1 MSARIWLAC
10 KKKAGSTM
18 APDKDQIISELR
30 DRVES
35 LEIRLRHLTN
45 DHRLMQDEQEA
56 AVSKYLEVFGAME
69 RLVAERTE
77 ALARSQQFLEQ
88 KGQELQMMLDSSP
101 AMIFYKDMSGRY
113 VRVNKLF
120 ADTLDLKITSII
132 GRRDAEL
139 GWGMTEHG
147 AEDERRVMETGAPIL
162 KRSDRMLAA
171 KGTLD
176 ITIDRFPYRD
186 IHGAILGVMGF
197 AVDVTEV
204 FRVAEERRHLEDQLH
219 RAQKMESLG
228 VLAGGVAHD
237 LNNRFTPLVGYAEL
251 VLLQLPPGSPL
262 RSSIEKIRRSAE
274 DAAEIVQDL
283 LTLARRGVSK
293 KEPLSVNK
301 VIAEYLESPDFTAL
315 RELYPGVTV
324 ETMLDPCLLS
334 VCGSKSH
341 LSKTVMNLARNA
353 IEAMPHGGSLRIST
367 RNRYL
372 DSPLPGCDSVREG
385 DYVVI
390 TVADTGVGIA
400 PEDRKR
406 IFEPFFTKKAM
417 GRSGSGLG
425 MAVVWGAVHDHGGYI
440 DLDTQVGAGSEFRVY
455 LPATRQPEPPPPGRA
470 PLAAYE
476 GSGQSVLI
484 VDDAEPQREVAS
496 QILERLGYKVATVA
510 SGEEAV
516 AFVRRQA
523 VDALLLDMIMEG
535 GMDGCETYRRIA
547 EFRPGQRAVIVSGY
561 AETDRVR
568 EAQRLGAGAYV
579 KKPYTMEN
587 LGLALKAE
595 LARAAAS

>member
-1 MSARIWLAC
+1 
-10 KKKAGSTM
+10 M

-30 DRVES
+30 DRIES

-45 DHRLMQDEQEA
+45 DHRLMQDEHQT

-88 KGQELQMMLDSSP
+88 KSQELQMMLDSSP
-101 AMIFYKDMSGRY
+101 AMIFYKDTAGRY

-120 ADTLDLKITSII
+120 AETLDLKITSII
-132 GRRDAEL
+132 GRRDSEL

-147 AEDERRVMETGAPIL
+147 AEDERRVMETGSPIL
-162 KRSDRMLAA
+162 KRSDRMLAS

-197 AVDVTEV
+197 AVDVTEAA
-204 FRVAEERRHLEDQLH
+204 RAAEERRILEDQLH

-237 LNNRFTPLVGYAEL
+237 LNNRFTPLIGYAEL

-262 RSSIEKIRRSAE
+262 RASIDKIRRSAE

-283 LTLARRGVSK
+283 LTLARRGVPK
-293 KEPLSVNK
+293 KEPLSINK
-301 VIAEYLESPDFTAL
+301 IIAEYLESPDFSAL

-324 ETMLDPCLLS
+324 ETALDPNLLS

-341 LSKTVMNLARNA
+341 LSKTIMNLARNA
-353 IEAMPHGGSLRIST
+353 VEAMPHGGTLKIST

-372 DSPLPGCDSVREG
+372 DTPIPGCDSIREG

-400 PEDRKR
+400 REDRKR

-425 MAVVWGAVHDHGGYI
+425 MAVVWGAVRDHDGYI
-440 DLDTQVGAGSEFRVY
+440 DLDSEPGAGAEFRVY
-455 LPATRQPEPPPPGRA
+455 LPATRQPEAPPPGRA
-470 PLAAYE
+470 PLTEYE
-476 GSGQSVLI
+476 GSGQSVLV

-496 QILERLGYKVATVA
+496 QILERLGYKVAAVS

-516 AFVRRQA
+516 DFVRKHA

-595 LARAAAS
+595 LAKVTTS